1 LFNRFLSNKKIKTF
15 SYFQDYK
22 LVNVYESAYMYP
34 PEEILN
40 SVERLRALSVVDTL
54 TALLRWFMRSLAGYL
69 PLCYF
74 FPLEHLGANLDL
86 EQAAHCPVTENILRN
101 YECRKKQKSKHM

>member
-1 LFNRFLSNKKIKTF
+1 
-15 SYFQDYK
+15 
-22 LVNVYESAYMYP
+22 MYP

-40 SVERLRALSVVDTL
+40 SVKRLRALSVVDAL

-69 PLCYF
+69 PLCCF

-86 EQAAHCPVTENILRN
+86 E
-101 YECRKKQKSKHM
+101 